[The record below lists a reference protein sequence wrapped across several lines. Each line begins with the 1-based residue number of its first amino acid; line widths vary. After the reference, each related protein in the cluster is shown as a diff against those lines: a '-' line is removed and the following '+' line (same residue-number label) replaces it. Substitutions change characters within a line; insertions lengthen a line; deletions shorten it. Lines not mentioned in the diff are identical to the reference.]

1 MDRIKRRE
9 FLHKLSLLGLG
20 MLGGY
25 SVIGC
30 NNSNKR
36 EKAMIVK
43 DIFGND
49 IELDSNGNIIL
60 KKERVDYKTIF
71 DNEVKKTLITDEEF
85 LKQNTLIATRLFNE
99 TNTIMQSSPYANYKP
114 IYFDPTL
121 KTNPNHFK
129 EFKAWRDLY
138 LKEPPKGKI
147 APWTKQEKAYYE
159 SLKTKRERYKYLV
172 IRSGIRSSVIDIPLD
187 AIANVDE
194 NGKLINEEYAELYA
208 IVEANRGNA
217 NMAYGFLTMAEWE
230 IAAGMLGDI
239 KGFSAL
245 RKKGFT
251 ARTYQT
257 NVLAHQLG
265 VMWEG
270 GYYGKYGSLI
280 DDGTYNNPLRVAQ
293 AMNISKKIKPDRF
306 GMYPYIDELVPPEW
320 VQEFAKPNDTFRDG
334 LRAFGPDLWDM
345 YAKGKLLDPAM
356 KPEQSTKESREEVRK
371 FITQN
376 LPKYIEQYDYGII
389 DNMTLSGEIT
399 ETNPFGVKESQA
411 PDWSPKRY
419 AYVYIQALLT
429 ESKVLAPQGYPN
441 APYYYFPEEL
451 DELYEAGKLDKKLNP
466 TIPAIYRETFPQEL
480 RDKIEWYAKKH
491 KIK

>member
-1 MDRIKRRE
+1 MDRINRRE

-20 MLGGY
+20 VLGGY

-36 EKAMIVK
+36 EKTMIVK

-60 KKERVDYKTIF
+60 KKEIIALVRDKETQLPIEKVIQMDTS
-71 DNEVKKTLITDEEF
+71 EETS
-85 LKQNTLIATRLFNE
+85 KYATNVYHE

-147 APWTKQEKAYYE
+147 APWTNKEKAYYE

-306 GMYPYIDELVPPEW
+306 GMYPYIDEIMGVDWIMDYGKHDVYGDVIIELDREV
-320 VQEFAKPNDTFRDG
+320 DG
-334 LRAFGPDLWDM
+334 
-345 YAKGKLLDPAM
+345 GKILDPRDP
-356 KPEQSTKESREEVRK
+356 KTTEQTRREFMDRANFFSQRRAEYSAR
-371 FITQN
+371 N
-376 LPKYIEQYDYGII
+376 LPYSPTISDDQLEVEYNMII
-389 DNMTLSGEIT
+389 T
-399 ETNPFGVKESQA
+399 
-411 PDWSPKRY
+411 Y
-419 AYVYIQALLT
+419 A
-429 ESKVLAPQGYPN
+429 KVLAVTPPQGYPN
-441 APYYYFPEEL
+441 APTYYIPEYL

-466 TIPAIYRETFPQEL
+466 TIPAIYRESFPQEL

-491 KIK
+491 NIK